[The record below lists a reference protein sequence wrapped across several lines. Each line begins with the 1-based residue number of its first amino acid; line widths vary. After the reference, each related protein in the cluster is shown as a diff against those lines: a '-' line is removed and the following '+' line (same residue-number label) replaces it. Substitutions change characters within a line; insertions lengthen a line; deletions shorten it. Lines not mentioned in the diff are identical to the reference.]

1 MSQEV
6 KNQEM
11 GDAEFSYES
20 RRERRAADA
29 QLYTLRKERDARHA
43 EEKKQLAV
51 AKCFLSRWT
60 IKCRS
65 RKQDSIDAER
75 EEELLEIANPMSL
88 YMQYRENHK

>member
-11 GDAEFSYES
+11 SDAEFSYES
-20 RRERRAADA
+20 LRERKAAEA
-29 QLYTLRKERDARHA
+29 QLYNLRKERNARHE
-43 EEKKQLAV
+43 EEKKQLAENKSIFKRL
-51 AKCFLSRWT
+51 AICW
-60 IKCRS
+60 RS
-65 RKQDSIDAER
+65 SKQDRRDDER